1 MPSRHAKLSAS
12 GASKWIAS
20 PPTLW
25 LEEGLPDT
33 TSPYAEE
40 GTLAHSIV
48 EAKLKHET
56 GQLTTRQFNAR
67 MKKYKAQADYSPSM
81 NDYTD
86 EHVELVTEDYNGTP
100 NADLLSEQEV
110 NFSKYA
116 PGGFGTADTLIMS
129 EGLLQIWDLKYGK
142 GVKVRADHN
151 VQLMLYALGAID
163 EFGFVYDFKE
173 VEMTISQPRL
183 GSVSTFKMS
192 VDDLLDWGETVVKK
206 AADEALNG
214 EGAWNF
220 DEPGS
225 WRFFKAA
232 GFCEALAKKNLEIRK
247 YDFKEANTLK
257 PAELADILAQKD
269 RITKW
274 LDAVEYYATSQVR
287 DHGLTIPGWKLVAGR
302 ANRKISDD
310 AKAVELLEAA
320 GFEAKDIYKAP
331 QLQTIGQLEK
341 LTGKKQFND
350 VLGDVVIKPSGKPT
364 LVTEDDKRPA
374 LGSAAS
380 AKEDFEEEK

>member
-1 MPSRHAKLSAS
+1 MDLPSRHAKLSAS

-20 PPTLW
+20 PPSLW

-48 EAKLKHET
+48 EAKLKLQT
-56 GQLTTRQFNAR
+56 GLLSPDHYESLIN
-67 MKKYKAQADYSPSM
+67 KYVKQVDYSPSM

-86 EHVELVTEDYNGTP
+86 EHVELVIEDYNGTP

-110 NFSKYA
+110 NFSKWA
-116 PGGFGTADTLIMS
+116 PGGFGTSDSLIMS
-129 EGLLQIWDLKYGK
+129 PGLLQIWDLKYGK

-183 GSVSTFKMS
+183 GHVDTFKMS
-192 VDDLLDWGETVVKK
+192 VDDLLEWGETVVKP
-206 AADEALNG
+206 AADDALNG
-214 EGAWNF
+214 EGTWNF

-232 GFCEALAKKNLEIRK
+232 GFCEALAQKNLEIRK
-247 YDFKEANTLK
+247 YNFKEANTLK
-257 PAELADILAQKD
+257 PAEIADILAQKD

-274 LDAVEYYATSQVR
+274 LDAIEYYATTQVR
-287 DHGLTIPGWKLVAGR
+287 DHGMKLPGWKLVAGR
-302 ANRKISDD
+302 ANRKINDE
-310 AKAVELLEAA
+310 AKAAELLENA
-320 GFEAKDIYKAP
+320 GFDARDIYKAP

-341 LTGKKQFND
+341 LTGKKNFSE
-350 VLGDVVIKPSGKPT
+350 VLGDVVVRPDGKPT
-364 LVTEDDKRPA
+364 LVIEDDKRPA
-374 LGSAAS
+374 LGSVAS
-380 AKEDFEEEK
+380 AQKDFE